1 MEEKKGFFSY
11 SCIEIGVPEEPIVK
25 IGEVVIIKKEEF
37 DKMEYCLNLFTEAKD
52 WYWNIASLY
61 DTKNKFE
68 VISVL
73 AVGVASFRPPRWTE
87 TNMF

>member
-11 SCIEIGVPEEPIVK
+11 NCIEIGVPEEPIVK

-68 VISVL
+68 EFSVQL
-73 AVGVASFRPPRWTE
+73 KKMMEEGVHIFSL
-87 TNMF
+87 NKSK

>member
-11 SCIEIGVPEEPIVK
+11 NCIENRVPEEPIVK

-68 VISVL
+68 EFSVQL
-73 AVGVASFRPPRWTE
+73 KKMMEEGVHIFSL
-87 TNMF
+87 NKSK